1 MPKPN
6 RSDPTPITSAL
17 LREWG
22 PPGTGNGTVLVVGGA
37 RRAPGAVLLSGIAA
51 LRTGAVTLQL
61 AVVERHA
68 SALGLA
74 VPEALVVGLPE
85 ADTGAVSRDAADVL
99 TDLVPDAD
107 AIVLGPGLTD
117 VDETGALLEK
127 LLPLVAEDTPV
138 VLDAFALGAIG
149 THPELAEPVHGRLV
163 LTPNTVEA
171 AYLLGHP
178 EAPVEDFVDAAVE
191 IADRHRAV
199 VSLMGVVADPGGQ
212 VWRDATGHVGLA
224 TSGSGDVLAGLV
236 GGLLA
241 CAVDPARAACWAGH
255 AHAMAGQR
263 LVPRTG
269 LTGMLARELLDEV
282 PLVLVELRMG

>member
-1 MPKPN
+1 MSKRT
-6 RSDPTPITSAL
+6 RSEPTPITSAL
-17 LREWG
+17 LREWM
-22 PPGTGNGTVLVVGGA
+22 PPGPGTGTVLVVGGA
-37 RRAPGAVLLSGIAA
+37 RRSPGAVLLSGIAA

-61 AVVERHA
+61 AVAERHA
-68 SALGLA
+68 SALGVA

-85 ADTGAVSRDAADVL
+85 TGNGAVSSGAADVL
-99 TDLVPDAD
+99 ADLAPDAR
-107 AIVLGPGLTD
+107 AVVVGPGLSD
-117 VDETGALLEK
+117 ADETGALLER
-127 LLPLVAEDTPV
+127 LLPLLDEDTRV
-138 VLDAFALGAIG
+138 VLDAFALGAVG
-149 THPELAEPVHGRLV
+149 NHPELAKPVHGRLV

-178 EAPVEDFVDAAVE
+178 GAPVDDHVDAAVE
-191 IADRHRAV
+191 IAERHQAV
-199 VSLMGVVADPGGQ
+199 VSLMGVVAEPGGR
-212 VWRDATGHVGLA
+212 VWRDATGHVGLS

-241 CAVDPARAACWAGH
+241 SSADPVQATCWAGH

-282 PLVLVELRMG
+282 PHVLVELRAG

>member
-6 RSDPTPITSAL
+6 RSEPTPITSAL
-17 LREWG
+17 LREWTLPSDG
-22 PPGTGNGTVLVVGGA
+22 SGTVLVVGGA

-61 AVVERHA
+61 AVAERHA
-68 SALGLA
+68 SGLGLA
-74 VPEALVVGLPE
+74 VPEALTVGLPE
-85 ADTGAVSRDAADVL
+85 TGNGAVSRDAADVL
-99 TDLVPDAD
+99 ADLVPDAD
-107 AIVLGPGLTD
+107 AVVVGPGLTD
-117 VDETGALLEK
+117 ADETGALLDR
-127 LLPLVAEDTPV
+127 LLPLVPSHVPV
-138 VLDAFALGAIG
+138 VLDAFALGAVG
-149 THPELAEPVHGRLV
+149 NHPDLAAPVHGRLV

-171 AYLLGHP
+171 AYLLGRP
-178 EAPVEDFVDAAVE
+178 DTPVEDHVDAAVE
-191 IADRHRAV
+191 IAERHRAV
-199 VSLMGVVADPGGQ
+199 VSLMGVVAEPGGR
-212 VWRDATGHVGLA
+212 VWRDGTGHVGLA

-241 CAVDPARAACWAGH
+241 CAVDPVQATCWAGH

-282 PLVLVELRMG
+282 PLVLVELRVG